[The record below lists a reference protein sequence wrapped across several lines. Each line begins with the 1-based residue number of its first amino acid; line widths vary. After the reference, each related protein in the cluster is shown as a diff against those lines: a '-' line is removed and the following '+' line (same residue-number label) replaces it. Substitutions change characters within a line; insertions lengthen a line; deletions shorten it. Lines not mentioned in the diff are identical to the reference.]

1 MMLSAGAAPRRR
13 DRRRVQAAS
22 VFVRLGFGDGGV
34 GLGVEPSEGVDASHE
49 LSKRWTILGPGPVRR
64 ADKKP
69 QERLRRRVLG
79 LVIDEGEEPGA
90 VRDVVDVGLFRQKRT
105 RAIAALAARLG
116 RRARPGLAGRRVV
129 VVRWRSR
136 R

>member
-49 LSKRWTILGPGPVRR
+49 LSKGRPVFRSRLIRR
-64 ADKKP
+64 ADKQP
-69 QERLRRRVLG
+69 QERLRRRVPG
-79 LVIDEGEEPGA
+79 LVGDEGEEPGA
-90 VRDVVDVGLFRQKRT
+90 VRDVVDMRLFRQKRT
-105 RAIAALAARLG
+105 RAVAALAARPVWKSNF
-116 RRARPGLAGRRVV
+116 R
-129 VVRWRSR
+129 
-136 R
+136 

>member
-49 LSKRWTILGPGPVRR
+49 LSKGRPVFRSRLIRR

-69 QERLRRRVLG
+69 QERFCCRVLG
-79 LVIDEGEEPGA
+79 LVVDEGEEPGA
-90 VRDVVDVGLFRQKRT
+90 VRDVVDMCLFRQKRT
-105 RAIAALAARLG
+105 RAVAALAARPVWKSNF
-116 RRARPGLAGRRVV
+116 R
-129 VVRWRSR
+129 
-136 R
+136 